1 MLTLEIIAN
10 YAEIVGAIA
19 VLFAI
24 AFALLEFRQLG
35 VQRREYASLEMM
47 RSWQSPEYVDA
58 IFEILQLEDHTDPD
72 VLRNMSDAH
81 QKMAFRVSMTFEA
94 LGMMAY
100 RGTLDV
106 NAVNDLMGGAVCTSW
121 RSLDLWIGEFRG
133 KHNTRAF
140 EWYEWL
146 AAQLEAMQVPD
157 IAGT

>member
-1 MLTLEIIAN
+1 MLTLETVAN
-10 YAEIVGAIA
+10 YAEIIGAIA

-24 AFALLEFRQLG
+24 AFALVEFRQLG
-35 VQRREYASLEMM
+35 MQRREYASLEMM

-72 VLRNMSDAH
+72 VLSDTH

-100 RGTLDV
+100 RGTLDIK
-106 NAVNDLMGGAVCTSW
+106 AVNDLMGGAVCASW
-121 RSLDLWIGEFRG
+121 HNLDRWVIGFRAD
-133 KHNTRAF
+133 HNTRAF

-146 AAQLEAMQVPD
+146 AAQLEVMPAPD